1 MTAPA
6 SRVTG
11 QLVTEELPDSAP
23 LLSDPAALRDRADAD
38 GALLLRGLLD
48 PALAGGVR
56 ALMLYAAADRGWL
69 HPDRPWSDGVARPGL
84 AVGAYDDDWVAVN
97 RAVVV
102 DPSWPA
108 LGEAAPLLGALAT
121 VFGAPPAGGYGCVLR
136 AFSPAGEAHT
146 TPPHQ
151 ERAFIGGPPTGWA
164 AWIPLVTCPLSRG
177 GLAVMRGSHR
187 AGQLPHTDDRCIRVP
202 EGAPWACADYEP
214 GDVLLVHCLTLHRA
228 LPNRDPEGRLRLSA
242 DFRFRP
248 AVAQKA

>member
-1 MTAPA
+1 VSGPLAIETLA
-6 SRVTG
+6 
-11 QLVTEELPDSAP
+11 DSAP
-23 LLSDPAALRDRADAD
+23 LVCELAALRDRARAD

-48 PALAGGVR
+48 PVLVGRVLALA
-56 ALMLYAAADRGWL
+56 LYAAADRGWL
-69 HPDRPWSDGVARPGL
+69 HPDHPWSDGIARPGL
-84 AVGAYDDDWVAVN
+84 ALGAYDLDWVAVQ

-102 DPSWPA
+102 DSSWSK
-108 LGEAAPLLGALAT
+108 LGEAPPLLDALAK
-121 VFGAPPAGGYGCVLR
+121 VFGAPPSGGYGSVLR
-136 AFSPAGEAHT
+136 VFSPTGEAHT

-164 AWIPLVTCPLSRG
+164 AWIPLVRCPLSRG

-187 AGQLPHTDDRCIRVP
+187 AGLLPHAGGRCTNVP
-202 EGAPWACADYEP
+202 EGGAWACADYEP

-248 AVAQKA
+248 DERAP